1 MNQIDQNGFDWQ
13 IPGLRQELVV
23 SLNQVLL
30 HQRRYDVISCTCAK
44 LRGCVLA
51 RVTPLEAPLLDS
63 LEKELR
69 RMTGVEVVRD
79 DWRDQIPEHLKV
91 TFRAVDHRKRK
102 LKEHKDLHE
111 LKESL
116 KDKVQE
122 TLPVA
127 DDDIEQQTLH
137 VELW

>member
-1 MNQIDQNGFDWQ
+1 
-13 IPGLRQELVV
+13 
-23 SLNQVLL
+23 
-30 HQRRYDVISCTCAK
+30 
-44 LRGCVLA
+44 
-51 RVTPLEAPLLDS
+51 
-63 LEKELR
+63 
-69 RMTGVEVVRD
+69 MTGVEVVRD

-137 VELW
+137 VELWWVTKSLPTEARGYDVKPSPALVDTKDSVEIKLFETEQEQILCNEIGSASFDLVERAVAN